1 MTDFFLK
8 LDMKNDS
15 EIVEQLAQY
24 RKEQKTKEGVY
35 FLMKHYDLQH
45 PLLKDIT
52 FRDEISNNS
61 ILLTAEGSKEK
72 GFTIRIPNKI
82 LYFDYRLVAN
92 LLMHEILHLY
102 QRSGK
107 EPIEERS
114 EREWQAYT
122 EMIFHQRFPQLP
134 TLSNNLQIQ
143 FAKKALKYYQQ
154 MGEESSLQD
163 KYLSQKNVLEIVLKQ
178 LESEEKIHK
187 TENNNL

>member
-1 MTDFFLK
+1 MR
-8 LDMKNDS
+8 NES
-15 EIVEQLAQY
+15 EIIEHLAKY
-24 RKEQKTKEGVY
+24 RKEKQTKEGVY
-35 FLMKHYDLQH
+35 FLMECYDLQH

-61 ILLTAEGSKEK
+61 ILLTAEGSEEK
-72 GFTIRIPNKI
+72 GFTIRVPSNI
-82 LYFDYRLVAN
+82 LYFDIRLIAN

-107 EPIEERS
+107 QRIEERS

-134 TLSNNLQIQ
+134 TLSTTLQIQ
-143 FAKKALKYYQQ
+143 FAKKALNYYRQ
-154 MGEESSLQD
+154 MGEGSALQQ

-178 LESEEKIHK
+178 LESEEKINSEK
-187 TENNNL
+187 ENNA